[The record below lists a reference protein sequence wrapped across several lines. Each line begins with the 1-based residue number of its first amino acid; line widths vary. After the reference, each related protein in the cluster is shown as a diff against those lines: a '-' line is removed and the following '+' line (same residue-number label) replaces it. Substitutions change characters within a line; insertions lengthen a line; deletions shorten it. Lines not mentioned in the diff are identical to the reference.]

1 MESEQLL
8 DILGNQ
14 NRRKIL
20 QLLASKS
27 CYMSEIAD
35 RLAVGAKAVLG
46 HLDILEKS
54 GLIESNVDE
63 QRRKYFHIADN
74 LRMEVFV
81 SPHYYEAETSA
92 VSVTVVQK
100 NPIGT
105 SIVSD
110 DLKIIYD
117 TIQEHMV
124 QKSNI
129 LEEYQRIQSN
139 IGELTNSY
147 MDVIEQVADDRVEA
161 DLLYALMKGA
171 MTKRELSM
179 RLNIPEY
186 MLEEYIEQMILK
198 DLIKS
203 DENRYSIA

>member
-20 QLLASKS
+20 QLLASKP

-46 HLDILEKS
+46 HLDLLEKS

-92 VSVTVVQK
+92 VSVTVLQK

-105 SIVSD
+105 ATVSD

-147 MDVIEQVADDRVEA
+147 MDAIERVADGGVEA

-186 MLEEYIEQMILK
+186 MLEEYIEKMLSK
-198 DLIKS
+198 DLIKL
-203 DENRYSIA
+203 DENRYSIG